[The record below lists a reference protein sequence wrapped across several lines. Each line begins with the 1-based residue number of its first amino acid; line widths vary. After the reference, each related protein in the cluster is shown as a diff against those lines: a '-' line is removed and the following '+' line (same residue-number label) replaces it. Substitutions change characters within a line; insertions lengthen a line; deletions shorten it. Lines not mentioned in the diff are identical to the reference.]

1 MALRKPSNAAAYFD
15 AHNEE
20 RSTLGVAPL
29 QWNLR
34 SARDWSSKCN
44 NHHSNGILGPLGENL
59 AAGTGVYSV
68 SDAVRYW
75 NNEKPSYDPMNPQP
89 SHWTQVV
96 WKETTDLGVISE
108 INVYACPAGVIFP
121 GYGITQY
128 HVCEYWPA
136 GKCTGEWLSDVHV
149 AG

>member
-1 MALRKPSNAAAYFD
+1 AYLD

-29 QWNLR
+29 QWNLTLAR
-34 SARDWSSKCN
+34 SASDWSSKCT
-44 NHHSNGILGPLGENL
+44 NHHSNGTLGPLGENL
-59 AAGTGVYSV
+59 AAGTGAFSV

-75 NNEKPSYDPMNPQP
+75 NLERGTYDPINPQP

-96 WKETTDLGVISE
+96 WKETTDLGCS
-108 INVYACPAGVIFP
+108 VYACPAGVIFP
-121 GYGITQY
+121 GYGIAQC

-136 GKCTGEWLSDVHV
+136 GNVLG
-149 AG
+149 